1 MESSH
6 FGLTEISTT
15 QVWPTL
21 QNRPYQLYLIKGI
34 DWTALGIGE
43 PMLTSKP
50 WLDPVQIR
58 EAKILVEVKEFF
70 SAYPLVTP
78 ESTTIVILTAESA

>member
-1 MESSH
+1 
-6 FGLTEISTT
+6 
-15 QVWPTL
+15 
-21 QNRPYQLYLIKGI
+21 
-34 DWTALGIGE
+34 
-43 PMLTSKP
+43 MLTSKP